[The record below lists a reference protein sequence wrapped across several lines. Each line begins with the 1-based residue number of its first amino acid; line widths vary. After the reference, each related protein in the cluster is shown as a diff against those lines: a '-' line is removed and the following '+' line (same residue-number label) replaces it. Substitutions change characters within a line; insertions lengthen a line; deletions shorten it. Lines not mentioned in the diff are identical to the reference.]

1 MEGDKLVGV
10 ITESDI
16 LDSFVD
22 IMGMRMR
29 GTRLVLEA
37 TDAPG
42 QLSRITGL
50 VADHGMNI
58 THLAVY
64 PGSGT
69 SQIVLGVNSLNTADL
84 ETQLVGLGYRVI
96 ARLRNEPGKD

>member
-1 MEGDKLVGV
+1 
-10 ITESDI
+10 
-16 LDSFVD
+16 
-22 IMGMRMR
+22 
-29 GTRLVLEA
+29 
-37 TDAPG
+37 
-42 QLSRITGL
+42 
-50 VADHGMNI
+50 MNI